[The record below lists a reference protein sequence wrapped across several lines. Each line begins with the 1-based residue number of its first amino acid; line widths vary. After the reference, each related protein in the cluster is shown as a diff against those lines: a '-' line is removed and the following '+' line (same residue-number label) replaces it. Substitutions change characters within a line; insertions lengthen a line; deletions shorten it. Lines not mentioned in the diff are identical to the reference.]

1 MFTTEATMQQQKV
14 WVVND
19 ATWQLPM
26 VRKPKVAA
34 AASVTDDPEPSA
46 EDLAGQADGR
56 QNPLW
61 SFSLAL
67 LVPGSGHLYLGYLRQ
82 GFWFTGAA
90 LVVTAAVLTLV
101 LIRETVYRTLAA
113 YPEQTAMFLIS
124 FLCLSLVGLGL
135 WLASVVDVY
144 RRTMLSRREVWPGL
158 ENPVIP
164 LVCSLVLPGWGQV
177 LNGQFKKGLL
187 FLCLGC
193 LGGFAL
199 EILAVGC
206 YFWPLI
212 QPGPLRV
219 LVDWLLIVSFLAAPL
234 MFSCWLAAGYD
245 AYLSGQRLARQRFS
259 RAVPSKRISGPGFAR
274 MLVPRTSAVL
284 CLLLA
289 ISVGM
294 QLLPKGYYAS
304 RLERVQAGLQEG
316 NFQQS
321 SAMLAK
327 VVELMEH

>member
-1 MFTTEATMQQQKV
+1 MQQQKV
-14 WVVND
+14 WLIEDD
-19 ATWQLPM
+19 ALRLP
-26 VRKPKVAA
+26 VARKPKAVVSDPADV
-34 AASVTDDPEPSA
+34 VTDDPESA
-46 EDLAGQADGR
+46 VAEQAGEAGGR

-67 LVPGSGHLYLGYLRQ
+67 LVPGSGHLYLGYRRQ
-82 GFWFTGAA
+82 GFWFMGAA
-90 LVVTAAVLTLV
+90 LAVTAAVLTLIM
-101 LIRETVYRTLAA
+101 IRETVYRALAA
-113 YPEQTAMFLIS
+113 YPEHVCMFLIS

-135 WLASVVDVY
+135 WLASAADAC
-144 RRTMLSRREVWPGL
+144 RRTMLRRREAWPGL
-158 ENPVIP
+158 ENPAIP

-177 LNGQFKKGLL
+177 LNGQLKKGLL

-193 LGGFAL
+193 LGCFAL
-199 EILAVGC
+199 EILAVGL

-212 QPGPLRV
+212 QPGPLRG
-219 LVDWLLIVSFLAAPL
+219 LIDWVLIVSFLAAPL

-259 RAVPSKRISGPGFAR
+259 RAVPSKRIGGPGFAR

-289 ISVGM
+289 ISLGM
-294 QLLPKGYYAS
+294 QLLPKDYYAS
-304 RLERVQAGLQEG
+304 RLERVQAGLQEVD
-316 NFQQS
+316 FQQS

-327 VVELMEH
+327 VVALMEH